1 MFAIIACK
9 KNSMKRSLLILSL
22 IIITHHSFA
31 QVVVDSSLLLPQKDL
46 QWWKDA
52 KFGLFIHFGLYSV
65 LGEGEW
71 AMFNKRIDT
80 SEYGKLKDSFTVSK
94 FSGKSWVD
102 AAKQAGC
109 RYMVVTSRHHDGF
122 SLFNT
127 SAGNYNSMNSPAKK
141 DLIKEYVDAAHDAGM
156 KAGIYYSPLD
166 WRYPGFFFPDL
177 YYSNALEMKKQTY
190 TQVHEL
196 LSNYGK
202 IDVLWYDGGEDYWLG
217 FAGLMWDGGKGWY
230 TRGFDKPYTGKF
242 SWEPVKLNSMV
253 RELQPKIVINP
264 RSGWMGDFNTQEVT
278 LRGRESR
285 PWELCT
291 NLSQTAW
298 GWTPQ
303 AADRIMSLDSCIRL
317 LVSVVCQDGN
327 LLLNVGPKPDG
338 EIEPA
343 QVQRL
348 KEIGDFLASYGESIY
363 GTKGGVWDAK
373 WGGTTFTDKA
383 VYVHVLKVPADGKII
398 LPAVL
403 QKITAAKY
411 LGTNGKVS
419 FNQSEG
425 EVVLNGIANTE
436 NKTDMIVKLTLK

>member
-1 MFAIIACK
+1 MKKNFCLCFTFFIISACK
-9 KNSMKRSLLILSL
+9 LFSQTVI
-22 IIITHHSFA
+22 
-31 QVVVDSSLLLPQKDL
+31 DSSLLLSQQDMK
-46 QWWKDA
+46 WWHDS

-71 AMFNKRIDT
+71 AMFEKQMDT
-80 SEYGKLKDSFTVSK
+80 SEYGKLKESFTVSK
-94 FSGKSWVD
+94 FSGKNWVD
-102 AAKQAGC
+102 VARQAGC
-109 RYMVVTSRHHDGF
+109 KYMVVTSRHHDGF
-122 SLFNT
+122 SLFDT
-127 SAGNYNSMNSPAKK
+127 KFGNYNSINSPAKK

-156 KAGIYYSPLD
+156 KVGIYYSPLD

-190 TQVHEL
+190 TQVREL

-202 IDVLWYDGGEDYWLG
+202 IDVLWYDGGEDNWLG
-217 FAGLMWDGGKGWY
+217 FGGLKWDGGKGWY
-230 TRGFDKPYTGKF
+230 TRGFEKTYKGKF
-242 SWEPVKLNSMV
+242 SWEPIKLNSMV

-264 RSGWMGDFNTQEVT
+264 RSGWMGDFNTQEVR
-278 LRGRESR
+278 LRGRENR

-303 AADRIMSLDSCIRL
+303 AKERVMSFDSCIRL

-327 LLLNVGPKPDG
+327 LLLNVGPKADG

-348 KEIGDFLASYGESIY
+348 KEIGDFLSKYGESIY
-363 GTKGGVWDAK
+363 NTRGGMWDSN

-383 VYVHVLKVPADGKII
+383 IYVHVLRMTEDGKIV
-398 LPAVL
+398 LPSVSKKAISAKYMSNN
-403 QKITAAKY
+403 QKISFQQTGNEIILNSIKFS
-411 LGTNGKVS
+411 VS
-419 FNQSEG
+419 EPD
-425 EVVLNGIANTE
+425 A
-436 NKTDMIVKLTLK
+436 IVKITLK

>member
-1 MFAIIACK
+1 MRKLFV
-9 KNSMKRSLLILSL
+9 ILSL
-22 IIITHHSFA
+22 AIITHNSFA
-31 QVVVDSSLLLPQKDL
+31 QVVVDSSLLLSQKDL

-65 LGEGEW
+65 LGQGEW
-71 AMFNKRIDT
+71 AMFNNRMDT

-94 FSGKSWVD
+94 FSGKNWVD
-102 AAKQAGC
+102 VAKQAGC

-127 SAGNYNSMNSPAKK
+127 SFGNYNSTNAPVKK
-141 DLIKEYVDAAHDAGM
+141 DLIKEYVDAAHNAGM

-190 TQVHEL
+190 GQVREL

-202 IDVLWYDGGEDYWLG
+202 IDVLWYDGGEDNWLG
-217 FAGLMWDGGKGWY
+217 FGGLMWDGGKGWY
-230 TRGFDKPYTGKF
+230 TRGFNKPYTGKF
-242 SWEPVKLNSMV
+242 SWEPVKLNTMV

-278 LRGRESR
+278 LRGRENR

-291 NLSQTAW
+291 NLSNSAW
-298 GWTPQ
+298 GWTPS
-303 AADRIMSLDSCIRL
+303 AKDRIMTLDSCIHL

-327 LLLNVGPKPDG
+327 LLLNVGPKADG

-343 QVQRL
+343 QAQRL
-348 KEIGDFLASYGESIY
+348 KEIGSFLSQYGESIY
-363 GTKGGVWDAK
+363 NTRGGVWDAN
-373 WGGTTFTDKA
+373 WGGTTFTDNA
-383 VYVHVLKVPADGKII
+383 IYVHVLRAPVNGKIV
-398 LPAVL
+398 LPPIP
-403 QKITAAKY
+403 QKIASVKY
-411 LGTNGKVS
+411 LGTNLNVS
-419 FNQSEG
+419 FKQSTG
-425 EVVLNGIANTE
+425 EIVLDGIVNKE
-436 NKTDMIVKLTLK
+436 NKTDLIVKVNLK